1 MQDADYADQADS
13 ADYGDYADYAEYAD
27 FAEYADYAGYAE
39 YAEQLTADGAHH
51 CPVGSIWPFFYT
63 VCKSY
68 TTAGHGGHDKQVWAL
83 VVHMLNQW
91 PF

>member
-1 MQDADYADQADS
+1 MNWPEYADYADQADY

-27 FAEYADYAGYAE
+27 FAEYADYAGY
-39 YAEQLTADGAHH
+39 
-51 CPVGSIWPFFYT
+51 IWPFFYT

-83 VVHMLNQW
+83 VVHMLN
-91 PF
+91 